1 MPQIMLTCPNCRYEA
16 PAYSYARLDNNML
29 KCRRCRGSFVDPE
42 AYKREISY
50 SDTDSSRVV
59 NHFPFELNGLVS
71 EIHVPDGYL
80 AYVVGTSEQRGL
92 LRSGIHKIESAY
104 SNIQVYYIC
113 LNPRV
118 IWGST
123 GINEFGV
130 YGTAQLALTEEY
142 VQDRLIKD
150 SNFLYTLE
158 DDIKKLLCDH
168 MSAYVKKR
176 MKQVGAAVLIQQ
188 SGYDGAYGIL
198 TNGVRLLQVY
208 PQGYRNAGLSS
219 NTIAS
224 AMDYYDTPDVPIM
237 PERIKSPVTIEK
249 IPIRPYTI
257 AKGCEEVF
265 LYSANRYER
274 HKAGEQIDIKLLSGI
289 KQLIKFTSKEF
300 DFPYGWGI
308 YKQTCALGGTYSAN
322 GTISFYVDSTYKM
335 GTLVAQSGDFD
346 RFSEQFFND
355 VLRKELAE
363 KLKPLIS
370 RLSSRQG
377 FDVSK
382 INSSLSA
389 LSVDLVDALNGE
401 GNTAGQ
407 NVFMRYGLRVSR
419 LDILDICFNSY
430 GRWA

>member
-1 MPQIMLTCPNCRYEA
+1 
-16 PAYSYARLDNNML
+16 
-29 KCRRCRGSFVDPE
+29 
-42 AYKREISY
+42 
-50 SDTDSSRVV
+50 
-59 NHFPFELNGLVS
+59 LVS

>member
-1 MPQIMLTCPNCRYEA
+1 
-16 PAYSYARLDNNML
+16 ML
-29 KCRRCRGSFVDPE
+29 KCRRCRGSFDDPE

-50 SDTDSSRVV
+50 ADTDSSRVV
-59 NHFPFELNGLVS
+59 NHFPFELSGLVS

-92 LRSGIHKIESAY
+92 LRSGTHRIEGVH
-104 SNIQVYYIC
+104 SNLQVYYVC

-130 YGTAQLALTEEY
+130 YGTAQLALTEKY
-142 VQDRLIKD
+142 VQDRSIQD

-158 DDIKKLLCDH
+158 DDLRKLLRDY

-176 MKQVGAAVLIQQ
+176 LKQVGAAVLIQQ
-188 SGYDGAYGIL
+188 NGYDGAYGIL
-198 TNGVRLLQVY
+198 TDGVRLVRVF
-208 PQGYRNAGLSS
+208 PQGYRNAGISS

-224 AMDYYDTPDVPIM
+224 AIDYYDTQDVPVIQ
-237 PERIKSPVTIEK
+237 ERIKPPITIEK
-249 IPIRPYTI
+249 LPIRPYTI
-257 AKGCEEVF
+257 SKNSEEVF
-265 LYSANRYER
+265 LYSAGKYER
-274 HKAGEQIDIKLLSGI
+274 HKAGEQIDTKTLSGI

-308 YKQTCALGGTYSAN
+308 YRQTCALGGTYSAN
-322 GTISFYVDSTYKM
+322 GTVSFYVDSTYKI
-335 GTLVAQSGDFD
+335 GTLVAQSGGFD

-377 FDVSK
+377 FDVSR

-407 NVFMRYGLRVSR
+407 NVFTRYGLRVSR
-419 LDILDICFNSY
+419 LDILDISFSSY
-430 GRWA
+430 GR